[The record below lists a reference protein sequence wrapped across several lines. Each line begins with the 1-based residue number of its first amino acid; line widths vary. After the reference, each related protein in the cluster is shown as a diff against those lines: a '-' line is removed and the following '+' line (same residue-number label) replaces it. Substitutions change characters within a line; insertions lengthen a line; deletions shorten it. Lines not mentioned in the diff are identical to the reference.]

1 MTAISQLDHELLYA
15 PGFPAPPNT
24 DFVGYRSFIDENLP
38 PESPYLYG
46 LHPNAEI
53 GFLTQTSENLF
64 RTVLEMQPR
73 DTSGAG
79 AAGTSREEKVSHKGV
94 NNMHNVNG
102 AIMMEEHGDIENIV
116 LLQVKSIL
124 DEFLEKLPEEFNMME
139 LFARAEE
146 KTPYVLVAL
155 QECERMNGLT
165 REMKR
170 SLKEVDLG
178 LKV

>member
-1 MTAISQLDHELLYA
+1 MLFA
-15 PGFPAPPNT
+15 PGFPIPPNS
-24 DFVGYRSFIDENLP
+24 DYKGYHGYIDENLP
-38 PESPYLYG
+38 PESPTLYG

-53 GFLTQTSENLF
+53 GFLTTTSESLF

-73 DTSGAG
+73 DSTSGAG
-79 AAGTSREEKVSHKGV
+79 AGASREEKIK
-94 NNMHNVNG
+94 
-102 AIMMEEHGDIENIV
+102 A
-116 LLQVKSIL
+116 LL
-124 DEFLEKLPEEFNMME
+124 DEILEKLPEEFNMVE

-165 REMKR
+165 REIRR

-178 LKV
+178 LKVKKFFLNFESAFTLKC